1 MSADGNAWTQ
11 VVSKMG
17 YQSPGTQP
25 QYFPFP
31 TITARYVKVTGT
43 QLNKDE
49 YGDYYFELKQIEV
62 FNR

>member
-1 MSADGNAWTQ
+1 
-11 VVSKMG
+11 MG